1 MLKEILGGE
10 ELADFRQTTLVQGL
24 AALRRRRQRRHV
36 LTVCALASL
45 PALLVLGVLLR
56 GALGPS
62 QAHKTVADSALS
74 DVSAP
79 NHRNPDVQFISDEQL
94 FALFP
99 GRPMALIGKPGH
111 QELVFL
117 DRSGK

>member
-10 ELADFRQTTLVQGL
+10 ELGDFRQATLERGL
-24 AALRRRRQRRHV
+24 ADLRNRRRRWRV
-36 LTVCALASL
+36 VSACGL
-45 PALLVLGVLLR
+45 ALLPILVVLGIFLKEAP
-56 GALGPS
+56 GPTQFPKTNAAPATAL
-62 QAHKTVADSALS
+62 
-74 DVSAP
+74 VSAP
-79 NHRNPDVQFISDEQL
+79 NTRRPETQFISDEQL

-117 DRSGK
+117 DRGGK